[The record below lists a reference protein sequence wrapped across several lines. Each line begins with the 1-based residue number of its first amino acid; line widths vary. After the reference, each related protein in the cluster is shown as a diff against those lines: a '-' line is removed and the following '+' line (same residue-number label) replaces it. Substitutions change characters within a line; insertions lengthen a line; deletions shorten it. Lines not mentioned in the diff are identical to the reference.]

1 MKESDELIRMLR
13 EILKNNLTSEAG
25 SAILGQMARSRSDL
39 EEEEV
44 LTVSVYDKVDDDSL
58 LPIPTPLHEF
68 KFAAHEYELA
78 FETMS
83 TYDTNKFDVSIIFG
97 NFSKRA
103 VNSIHISPYFEFISA
118 QAPTDSVLSGT
129 KSEYVGEA

>member
-25 SAILGQMARSRSDL
+25 SAILGQMARSHSDP
-39 EEEEV
+39 EEKV
-44 LTVSVYDKVDDDSL
+44 LTVSVYDKADDDSL

-78 FETMS
+78 LETMS
-83 TYDTNKFDVSIIFG
+83 TYDTDKFDVSIIFG

-103 VNSIHISPYFEFISA
+103 ANSIHISPYFEFISA